1 VHGLTPIAAGNVL
14 LAAVVAYQLGML
26 SFGPLDR
33 VFDTRKWIAIGGTLA
48 IIVLLAALAIPSAPP
63 TWLSVGAIVAM
74 GFFQASSTMVMTHGR
89 GIFPDRL
96 IGRGIATMNT
106 SVMLGV
112 AVMQTLS
119 GMILGAFEPLAGGAR
134 TEIAYRSLFGF
145 LTVILICAVAMYSRS
160 EDIKPSHE
168 MRQREQAKA
177 A

>member
-1 VHGLTPIAAGNVL
+1 
-14 LAAVVAYQLGML
+14 ML
-26 SFGPLDR
+26 CG
-33 VFDTRKWIAIGGTLA
+33 KKEMYKAN
-48 IIVLLAALAIPSAPP
+48 
-63 TWLSVGAIVAM
+63 AM
-74 GFFQASSTMVMTHGR
+74 GFFSASSTMVMTHGR

-112 AVMQTLS
+112 AVMQTVS

-134 TEIAYRSLFGF
+134 TEIAYRSLFAF
-145 LTVILICAVAMYSRS
+145 LTVILICAVLSYSRS

>member
-1 VHGLTPIAAGNVL
+1 AGNVL

-33 VFDTRKWIAIGGTLA
+33 LFDTRKWIAVVGTSAVIG
-48 IIVLLAALAIPSAPP
+48 LLATLAIPSAPP
-63 TWLSVGAIVAM
+63 AWLSIGAIVAM
-74 GFFQASSTMVMTHGR
+74 GFFRASSTMVMTHGR

-96 IGRGIATMNT
+96 MGRGIATMNA

-112 AVMQTLS
+112 ACMQTLS
-119 GMILGAFEPLAGGAR
+119 GMIVGAFEPLAGGAR

-145 LTVILICAVAMYSRS
+145 LTVILLIAVAAYSRS

-168 MRQREQAKA
+168 
-177 A
+177 